1 MPDVADSALDIC
13 SRASLL
19 TGGAIIAS
27 FSDGTAEADVAN
39 AVYEDIVVTALSD
52 NRWRFATKQAE
63 LSVNVTAPVSRWDA
77 AYDFPADLLMLNAVT
92 INDNPIKY
100 DVYGS
105 QVYCNAVSA
114 DTVVADYV
122 YRALE
127 ADWPSYFVMA
137 VQFKVASILA
147 VSTARDGQLA
157 SILEGQAERQM
168 IKARRLDSQQQTTR
182 KLNTSRFIA
191 QRRS

>member
-63 LSVNVTAPVSRWDA
+63 LSANVTAPVSRWDA

-127 ADWPSYFVMA
+127 DDWPSYFVMA